1 MNNPS
6 TMIKSITE
14 KLEFL
19 NGMEELYQKV
29 QEMLR
34 YLGIKSPSK
43 PNFNYYSELIK
54 RRKQDLAFARW
65 MIQRQYREWFMS
77 HMNRTGLIKTYKSE
91 EQIKKVY
98 KTAITEEGARKY
110 VDEEGPP
117 RKRFSGIYTRQKIQL
132 N

>member
-1 MNNPS
+1 
-6 TMIKSITE
+6 MIKSITE

-19 NGMEELYQKV
+19 NSMEELYQKV

-54 RRKQDLAFARW
+54 QRKQDLAFARW
-65 MIQRQYREWFMS
+65 TIQRQYIEWSKSRMS
-77 HMNRTGLIKTYKSE
+77 KTGLIKMYKSK

-98 KTAITEEGARKY
+98 GTAITEEGACRY

-117 RKRFSGIYTRQKIQL
+117 RKIFSGIYTRQKRS

>member
-1 MNNPS
+1 
-6 TMIKSITE
+6 MIKSITE

-19 NGMEELYQKV
+19 NSMEELYLKV
-29 QEMLR
+29 QEMLH

-43 PNFNYYSELIK
+43 PDFNYYSELIK
-54 RRKQDLAFARW
+54 QRKQDLAFARW

-77 HMNRTGLIKTYKSE
+77 HMSKTGLIKIYKSR

-98 KTAITEEGARKY
+98 KTAIIEEEACRY

-117 RKRFSGIYTRQKIQL
+117 RKMFSGIYARQKIQL

>member
-77 HMNRTGLIKTYKSE
+77 HMSKTGLIKTYKSE

-98 KTAITEEGARKY
+98 KTAITEEGARKD

>member
-6 TMIKSITE
+6 TMINSITE

-19 NGMEELYQKV
+19 NNMEEFYQKV
-29 QEMLR
+29 QEMLH

-43 PNFNYYSELIK
+43 PDFNYYSELIK
-54 RRKQDLAFARW
+54 QRKQDLAFARW
-65 MIQRQYREWFMS
+65 TIQRQYRKWFMVQ
-77 HMNRTGLIKTYKSE
+77 MNKTGLIKMYKSK
-91 EQIKKVY
+91 EQIRKVY
-98 KTAITEEGARKY
+98 NTAITEEETHKY

-117 RKRFSGIYTRQKIQL
+117 RKRFSGIYTRF

>member
-1 MNNPS
+1 
-6 TMIKSITE
+6 MIKSVNE

-19 NGMEELYQKV
+19 NNMEEFYQKV
-29 QEMLR
+29 QEMLH

-54 RRKQDLAFARW
+54 QRKQELAFARW
-65 MIQRQYREWFMS
+65 MIQRQHREWFKS
-77 HMNRTGLIKTYKSE
+77 HMNKTGLIKMYKSK

-98 KTAITEEGARKY
+98 KTANTGEGTHKH

-117 RKRFSGIYTRQKIQL
+117 RKRFSGIYTGQEIQL

>member
-6 TMIKSITE
+6 TIIKSITE

-19 NGMEELYQKV
+19 NSMEELYQKV
-29 QEMLR
+29 QEMLH

-77 HMNRTGLIKTYKSE
+77 HMSKTGLIKIHKSK

-98 KTAITEEGARKY
+98 KTAITEEGARRY

-117 RKRFSGIYTRQKIQL
+117 RKIFSGICTRQKIQP

>member
-6 TMIKSITE
+6 TMINSITE

-19 NGMEELYQKV
+19 NNMEEFYQKV
-29 QEMLR
+29 QEMLH

-43 PNFNYYSELIK
+43 PDFNYYSELIK
-54 RRKQDLAFARW
+54 QRKQDLAFARW
-65 MIQRQYREWFMS
+65 TIQRQYRKWFIVQ
-77 HMNRTGLIKTYKSE
+77 MNKTGLIKMYKSK
-91 EQIKKVY
+91 EQTKKVY
-98 KTAITEEGARKY
+98 NTAITEEETHKY

-117 RKRFSGIYTRQKIQL
+117 RKRFSGIYTRF

>member
-6 TMIKSITE
+6 TIIKSITE
-14 KLEFL
+14 KLELL
-19 NGMEELYQKV
+19 NSMEELYQKV

-65 MIQRQYREWFMS
+65 MVQRQHKEWFTS
-77 HMNRTGLIKTYKSE
+77 HMSNPGLIKMYKKK
-91 EQIKKVY
+91 EQIEKVY
-98 KTAITEEGARKY
+98 KKATTEEGAHGY

-117 RKRFSGIYTRQKIQL
+117 RKRFSGIYARQKIQL

>member
-6 TMIKSITE
+6 IIIKSITE

-19 NGMEELYQKV
+19 NSMEELYQKV
-29 QEMLR
+29 QEILR

-65 MIQRQYREWFMS
+65 MVQRQHKEGFTS
-77 HMNRTGLIKTYKSE
+77 HMSKPGLIKMYKKK

-98 KTAITEEGARKY
+98 KTAITEEGTRRY

-117 RKRFSGIYTRQKIQL
+117 RKISSGIAK
-132 N
+132 

>member
-1 MNNPS
+1 
-6 TMIKSITE
+6 MIKSITE

-19 NGMEELYQKV
+19 NSMEEFYQKV
-29 QEMLR
+29 QEMLH

-43 PNFNYYSELIK
+43 PDFNYYSELIK
-54 RRKQDLAFARW
+54 QRKQDLAFARW
-65 MIQRQYREWFMS
+65 TIQRQYRKWFMA
-77 HMNRTGLIKTYKSE
+77 HMSKTGLIKIYKSK

-98 KTAITEEGARKY
+98 NTAITEEGTRGH

-117 RKRFSGIYTRQKIQL
+117 RKIFSGIYTKQKIQL

>member
-19 NGMEELYQKV
+19 NSMEEFYQKV
-29 QEMLR
+29 QEMLH

-43 PNFNYYSELIK
+43 LDFNYYSELIK
-54 RRKQDLAFARW
+54 QRKQDLAFARW
-65 MIQRQYREWFMS
+65 TIQRQYRKWFMA
-77 HMNRTGLIKTYKSE
+77 HMSKTGLIKIYKSK

-98 KTAITEEGARKY
+98 NTAITEEGTRGH

-117 RKRFSGIYTRQKIQL
+117 RKIFSGIYTRQKIQL

>member
-6 TMIKSITE
+6 TMIRSITD

-19 NGMEELYQKV
+19 NSMEEFYLKV
-29 QEMLR
+29 QEMLH

-77 HMNRTGLIKTYKSE
+77 HMSRTGLIKTYKSE
-91 EQIKKVY
+91 ERIEKVY
-98 KTAITEEGARKY
+98 KTAIIEEGAHKY